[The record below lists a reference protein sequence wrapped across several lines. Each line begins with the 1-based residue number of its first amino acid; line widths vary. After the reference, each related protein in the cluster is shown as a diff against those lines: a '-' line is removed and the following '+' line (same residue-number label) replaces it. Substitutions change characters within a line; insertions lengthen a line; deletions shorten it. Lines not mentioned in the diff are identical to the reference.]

1 MTQPPTIVNIEK
13 PETRIDTR
21 GLRLLCVS
29 MLIDAHAH
37 LDKYGE
43 DLPVA
48 LEEIERH
55 GIFSWAVSMDLP
67 SYRRNLEIGEMSALV
82 LPTFGVHPRRAPEYA
97 GHLADLSSWIE
108 RSPAIGEIGL
118 DFYWIEDSSQ
128 YAAQRKVVEYFLA
141 AAREQNK
148 IVNLHTKG
156 AEKEVL
162 DLLVRYEVKRA
173 VVHWYSGP
181 LDILGA
187 FVDYGADFTVGVE
200 ILTSE
205 KIRQIARA
213 VPLWQI
219 LTETDNP
226 GGHQWLNGT
235 MGMPSIV
242 LDVVEEIAAVKKTTP
257 EAVAQAVEENF
268 RRLIDGDAQIAKF
281 F

>member
-1 MTQPPTIVNIEK
+1 
-13 PETRIDTR
+13 
-21 GLRLLCVS
+21 

-37 LDKYGE
+37 LDQYGD
-43 DLPVA
+43 DLPAA
-48 LEEIERH
+48 LEEIETQR
-55 GIFSWAVSMDLP
+55 ILTWAVSMDIA
-67 SYRRNLEIGEMSALV
+67 SYRRSLEIGAMSALV

-97 GHLADLSSWIE
+97 GRLPDLNPWIE
-108 RSPAIGEIGL
+108 RSPALGEIGL
-118 DFYWIEDSSQ
+118 DFHWIEDSSQ
-128 YAAQRKVVEYFLA
+128 YAAQREVFEYFLA

-156 AEKEVL
+156 AEKEIL
-162 DLLVRYEVKRA
+162 DLLGRYEVKRA
-173 VVHWYSGP
+173 IVHWYSGS

-187 FVDYGADFTVGVE
+187 LVDYGAYFTVGVE
-200 ILTSE
+200 ILTAE

-226 GGHQWLNGT
+226 GGLQWLNGT
-235 MGMPSIV
+235 MGMPAIV
-242 LDVVEEIAAVKKTTP
+242 LDVVEEIAALKQTTP

-268 RRLIDGDAQIAKF
+268 HRLIDGDAEITKF

>member
-1 MTQPPTIVNIEK
+1 
-13 PETRIDTR
+13 
-21 GLRLLCVS
+21 

-37 LDKYGE
+37 LDKYGHQ
-43 DLPVA
+43 LPAA

-67 SYRRNLEIGEMSALV
+67 SYRRNLEIGAMSALV

-97 GHLADLSSWIE
+97 GRLADLDPWIE
-108 RSPAIGEIGL
+108 QSPALGEIGL
-118 DFYWIEDSSQ
+118 DFHWIEDSSQ
-128 YAAQRKVVEYFLA
+128 YAAQRQVFEYFLA

-156 AEKEVL
+156 AEKEIL
-162 DLLVRYEVKRA
+162 ALLERYEIKRA
-173 VVHWYSGP
+173 IVHWYSGP

-187 FVDYGADFTVGVE
+187 LVDYGADFTIGVE
-200 ILTSE
+200 VLTSE
-205 KIRQIARA
+205 KIRRIALA

-226 GGHQWLNGT
+226 GGLQWLNAT
-235 MGMPSIV
+235 SGMPEIV
-242 LDVVEEIAAVKKTTP
+242 LDVVEEIAALKQTTP

-268 RRLIDGDAQIAKF
+268 RRLIDGDAEITKF

>member
-1 MTQPPTIVNIEK
+1 M
-13 PETRIDTR
+13 
-21 GLRLLCVS
+21 S

-37 LDKYGE
+37 LDKYGDE
-43 DLPVA
+43 LPAA
-48 LEEIERH
+48 LEEIELH

-67 SYRRNLEIGEMSALV
+67 SYRRNLEIGAMSARV

-97 GHLADLSSWIE
+97 GRLADLNPWIE

-118 DFYWIEDSSQ
+118 DFHWVKDSSQ
-128 YAAQRKVVEYFLA
+128 YGAQIKVFEHFLA

-156 AEKEVL
+156 AEKEIS
-162 DLLVRYEVKRA
+162 DLLRRYEIERA

-181 LDILGA
+181 LDVLGA
-187 FVDYGADFTVGVE
+187 LVDGGAYFTIGVE
-200 ILTSE
+200 ILAAE

-226 GGHQWLNGT
+226 GGLEWLKGT
-235 MGMPSIV
+235 PGMPEIL
-242 LDVVEEIAAVKKTTP
+242 LDVVEEIAAVKNTTP
-257 EAVAQAVEENF
+257 EAVAQIVEENF
-268 RRLIDGDAQIAKF
+268 LRLIGGDAEIKKF